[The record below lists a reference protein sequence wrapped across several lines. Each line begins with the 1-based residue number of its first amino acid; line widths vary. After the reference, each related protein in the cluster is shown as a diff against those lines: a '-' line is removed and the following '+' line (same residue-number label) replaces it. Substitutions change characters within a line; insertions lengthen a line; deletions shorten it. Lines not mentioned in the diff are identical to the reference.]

1 MLLSP
6 ITRGRPRAKTGPVPD
21 HEPRWYDEIPTR
33 GLWRTRRRDRLEFA
47 IAALLLTGL
56 LGLLV
61 FGVSRESRE
70 RPRPQPA
77 SSSDVTVPTGVG
89 TS

>member
-1 MLLSP
+1 MP
-6 ITRGRPRAKTGPVPD
+6 E
-21 HEPRWYDEIPTR
+21 HEPRWYDEIPPR

-61 FGVSRESRE
+61 LGVSRESRD
-70 RPRPQPA
+70 RPRPTPA
-77 SSSDVTVPTGVG
+77 SSSDVTVEVDPGA
-89 TS
+89 S